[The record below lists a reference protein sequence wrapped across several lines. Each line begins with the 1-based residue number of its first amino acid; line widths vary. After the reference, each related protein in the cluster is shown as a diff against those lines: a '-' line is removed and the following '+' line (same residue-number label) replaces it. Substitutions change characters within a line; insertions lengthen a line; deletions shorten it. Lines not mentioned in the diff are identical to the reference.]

1 MVPATNTTTT
11 RRTPSRGRTTFRKH
25 WGGKPSTIRRTAVL
39 SSFRNY
45 LKGTMRAVAFV
56 TLASTLPAT
65 AETVEV
71 APGVQVTKRTY
82 AAPVNEQPFFGF
94 AAKTAE
100 QKAEDEKFVSA
111 MIGATGSREKAFEE
125 TTKRAWIAIQAGKVR
140 EAAVRFN
147 QAFLVS
153 PEQSSAYHGFAVIA
167 QVRFSDLDAAD
178 ELFKI
183 ALKQPNPV
191 KALKADYGRLLLVA
205 KRPRDAQAV
214 LDEAVREAPD
224 FSDAWTNLAW
234 ARFQNGD
241 PAAACAAAEEAAK
254 KRPSNNSLSDLTAV
268 RSVAQCK

>member
-1 MVPATNTTTT
+1 M
-11 RRTPSRGRTTFRKH
+11 
-25 WGGKPSTIRRTAVL
+25 
-39 SSFRNY
+39 SSFKNY
-45 LKGTMRAVAFV
+45 LRGIIRAVAFV

-125 TTKRAWIAIQAGKVR
+125 TSKRAWLAIQGGRVR
-140 EAAVRFN
+140 EAAIRFN
-147 QAFLVS
+147 QAFLIS
-153 PEQSSAYHGFAVIA
+153 PEQSTVYHGFAVIA
-167 QVRFSDLDAAD
+167 QARFNDFDAAD
-178 ELFKI
+178 ELFRV

-191 KALKADYGRLLLVA
+191 KALKADYGRLLLIA

-214 LDEAVREAPD
+214 LDQAVKESPD

-241 PAAACAAAEEAAK
+241 AVAACTAAEEAAK
-254 KRPSNNSLSDLTAV
+254 RRPSNNSISDLTAV
-268 RSVAQCK
+268 RNVAQCK